1 MAQLIAGLV
10 LFFAAHSVSIYALDW
25 RDRMAA
31 RYSSGWKIGYAIVSF
46 VGLVLVSKGYADL
59 RATPTILYVTPHWMR
74 YVSAVLLL
82 PVFVLF
88 LASAVP
94 GRIQTATKN
103 PLLTATKLWALA
115 HLLVN
120 GTLADVLL
128 FGSFLVWAVLDR
140 ISLKRRTPRAV
151 PGAPP
156 SAANDAIVVVAG
168 LALYAVTVV
177 WAHAAL
183 FGVPVIPG

>member
-1 MAQLIAGLV
+1 MTQLIAGLV
-10 LFFAAHSVSIYALDW
+10 TFFAPHSVSIFAVDW

-31 RYSSGWKIGYAIVSF
+31 TYGAGWKAAYAIVSLI
-46 VGLVLVSKGYADL
+46 GLVLVARGYAEL
-59 RATPTILYVTPHWMR
+59 RNTPTVLYVTPYWMR
-74 YVSAVLLL
+74 HVSAVLLL

-88 LASAVP
+88 LASIFP

-103 PLLTATKLWALA
+103 PLLVATKLWALA

-151 PGAPP
+151 PGAPA
-156 SAANDAIVVVAG
+156 SAANDVIVVVAG